1 MSIFLGIVGET
12 DIRSLDQPAPHSLRW
27 RVAPGP
33 ADTALAGVR
42 YPMVWTA
49 ESAGWAFVE
58 TITVP
63 VADFAERRTRRQR
76 TPDDSPPVLPSDRRI
91 VPENT
96 PPPLTGWGP
105 SSAWH

>member
-58 TITVP
+58 TITVRWP
-63 VADFAERRTRRQR
+63 TSPNVERADNAPPTTHHQSCHRIAE
-76 TPDDSPPVLPSDRRI
+76 
-91 VPENT
+91 
-96 PPPLTGWGP
+96 
-105 SSAWH
+105 